1 MSMYAPLRHYHSAPR
16 RGPAG
21 KRSASNIGIGIANA
35 ENGHAGS
42 STGSSSST
50 TCNSGPAHT
59 SSHGGMFR
67 GRSLLDQS
75 TYLQPGDFSTHYSGD
90 PSSIHRSTVSL
101 RSISSMSSLRQ
112 EQESVGILESRPS
125 SPSSAADAS
134 MMAKTPTFEYYGFVV
149 YMVSLATF
157 VVYLM
162 WAYLP
167 DSMLRAAGITYY
179 PDRYWALA
187 LPAWW
192 MSAIAFLFLFNMAAN
207 MYNTPLLNSIDNI
220 TDSQS
225 LLPSEMNYA
234 DEFFCD
240 EVGCI
245 PPIGDLPISLV
256 NVCLYQ

>member
-1 MSMYAPLRHYHSAPR
+1 MYVPLRYHNVPR
-16 RGPAG
+16 RGTAG
-21 KRSASNIGIGIANA
+21 KSSASSNNNIGIASVEG
-35 ENGHAGS
+35 GYGGSSAGS
-42 STGSSSST
+42 GSTA
-50 TCNSGPAHT
+50 NNPGPVHT
-59 SSHGGMFR
+59 SSHSGMLR
-67 GRSLLDQS
+67 GRSLLDQN
-75 TYLQPGDFSTHYSGD
+75 TYLQPSSFNNHYSGD
-90 PSSIHRSTVSL
+90 PAVIHRSTASL
-101 RSISSMSSLRQ
+101 RSMSSMSSMRH

-149 YMVSLATF
+149 YMVSLAIF
-157 VVYLM
+157 AVYLI

-167 DSMLRAAGITYY
+167 DSMLQAAGITYY

-192 MSAIAFLFLFNMAAN
+192 MSAMAALFLFNMAAN

-225 LLPSEMNYA
+225 LLPSEMDCA

-240 EVGCI
+240 EIGGI

-256 NVCLYQ
+256 NVCLYQQ

>member
-1 MSMYAPLRHYHSAPR
+1 
-16 RGPAG
+16 
-21 KRSASNIGIGIANA
+21 NIGNIGNA
-35 ENGHAGS
+35 GADGGHAGS
-42 STGSSSST
+42 SIGSGSST
-50 TCNSGPAHT
+50 ACNSGPAHA
-59 SSHGGMFR
+59 SSHSGMLR

-75 TYLQPGDFSTHYSGD
+75 TYLQPSSFSNHYPGD
-90 PSSIHRSTVSL
+90 PASIHRSAVSL
-101 RSISSMSSLRQ
+101 RSISSMSSMRH

-149 YMVSLATF
+149 YMVSLAIF
-157 VVYLM
+157 AVYLM

-167 DSMLRAAGITYY
+167 DSVLEAVGITYY

-192 MSAIAFLFLFNMAAN
+192 VSAIAFVFLFNMAAN
-207 MYNTPLLNSIDNI
+207 MYSTPLLNSIDNI

-225 LLPSEMNYA
+225 LLPSDMNCA

-240 EVGCI
+240 EVGGI

-256 NVCLYQ
+256 NLCLYQ